1 MNAAR
6 AALAAIHIA
15 RKELGLTEDEYRALL
30 VRVTGKNSS
39 SVMSDTERG
48 RVLEEF
54 KRLGWK
60 KRTDRWRPPSRD
72 PQVRKVFALWGAL
85 ARAGIVRNGSRAAL
99 RAFVKRMT
107 GVEDPEWMDGDQ
119 AGTVIEALKAIERR
133 GPSEEAPCDRSP

>member
-1 MNAAR
+1 MTAAR
-6 AALAAIHIA
+6 PALAAIHIA
-15 RKELGLTEDEYRALL
+15 RKELGLTEDEYRAVL
-30 VRVTGKNSS
+30 VRVTGKSS
-39 SVMSDTERG
+39 SAVMSDAERG

-60 KRTDRWRPPSRD
+60 GRGERRRPPSRD

-85 ARAGIVRNGSRAAL
+85 ARAGTVRNGSRAAL

-107 GVEDPEWMDGDQ
+107 GVEDPEWLEPDQ

-133 GPSEEAPCDRSP
+133 GPPAPGAAP

>member
-1 MNAAR
+1 MAR

-15 RKELGLTEDEYRALL
+15 RKELGLSEDEYRAVL

-39 SVMSDTERG
+39 AAMSDAEHG

-60 KRTDRWRPPSRD
+60 GRSERRRPPSRD

-85 ARAGIVRNGSRAAL
+85 ARAGTVRNGSRVAL
-99 RAFVKRMT
+99 RAFTKRMT
-107 GVEDPEWMDGDQ
+107 GVEDPSGWSR
-119 AGTVIEALKAIERR
+119 TRRER
-133 GPSEEAPCDRSP
+133 